1 MEQIGTRRNAWPT
14 GPKPGF
20 LELLSPP
27 SSSRVP
33 FQPRLTPSDD
43 SLSEFG
49 QHLLAGLH
57 HPEAKSEIKDL
68 HTALATELSQL
79 NQYAINLA
87 IQDLARE
94 SAQEL
99 ARSLVARLRAKVGD
113 QVQTKKAVA
122 SDQTKKSDFTT
133 VGTPNEDPR
142 VEKLNRDDSSAHAA
156 ISSGTVSE
164 GVKKDAPNSHT
175 GQLPNLVPPG
185 GLRTTE
191 VTEKTIQP
199 EAEAFSRPSINPAVE
214 DGVSRLP
221 SYDFIIFAG
230 KPLFPTLR
238 S

>member
-27 SSSRVP
+27 STSRVA
-33 FQPRLTPSDD
+33 FHPRLTPSDD

-57 HPEAKSEIKDL
+57 DPKARSEIKDL
-68 HTALATELSQL
+68 HTALATEISQL

-99 ARSLVARLRAKVGD
+99 AQSLVARLRAKVGD
-113 QVQTKKAVA
+113 QVKTKKAVA
-122 SDQTKKSDFTT
+122 SDQTKKVDFTT
-133 VGTPNEDPR
+133 VGTPNQDPL
-142 VEKLNRDDSSAHAA
+142 VEKLNGDNSSAHAV
-156 ISSGTVSE
+156 ISSGTASE
-164 GVKKDAPNSHT
+164 GVNKDAPNSHIR
-175 GQLPNLVPPG
+175 QLPNLISAG

-191 VTEKTIQP
+191 GTERTIQP
-199 EAEAFSRPSINPAVE
+199 ENEASSRPSVNPTVE

-230 KPLFPTLR
+230 KPLFPTPH